1 MGSRDIGMKDFI
13 EQRILEAVRGLLSG
27 KVNMLLG
34 DMGFQIPLV
43 EFGNYSGSVVVPV
56 IALSSCERSEKERI
70 IRLDAYSL
78 TITFNVP
85 ETEDSELF
93 CYAYACAVCKAL
105 VLNPTLGGVANRA
118 IVCGKKYIP
127 PKVAN
132 SGMDWQAVITLR
144 VTVEKMGSGE

>member
-1 MGSRDIGMKDFI
+1 MKDFI
-13 EQRILEAVRGLLSG
+13 EQKIISAVRGLLKG
-27 KVNMLLG
+27 KVNILLG

-43 EFGNYSGSVVVPV
+43 EFGNYSGYVVVPV

-70 IRLDAYSL
+70 IKLDAYSL

-105 VLNPTLGGVANRA
+105 GENPTLGGVAEK
-118 IVCGKKYIP
+118 VTVSGKKYLP
-127 PKVAN
+127 PKIAN
-132 SGMDWQAVITLR
+132 SGMEWQVVISLR
-144 VTVEKMGSGE
+144 VTVEAMGNGE

>member
-1 MGSRDIGMKDFI
+1 MKDFI
-13 EQRILEAVRGLLSG
+13 EQKIISAVRGLLKG
-27 KVNMLLG
+27 KVNILLG

-43 EFGNYSGSVVVPV
+43 EFGNYSGYVVVPV

-70 IRLDAYSL
+70 IRLDVYSL

-85 ETEDSELF
+85 ETVDSELF

-105 VLNPTLGGVANRA
+105 GENQTLGGAADRVT
-118 IVCGKKYIP
+118 VSGKKYLP

-132 SGMDWQAVITLR
+132 SGMEWQVTISLR
-144 VTVEKMGSGE
+144 VTVEAMGNGE